1 VSTVRHSYHSILTV
15 ECDILK
21 KCRKRKNT
29 TSSKF
34 KEKEVLVFTMF
45 SSVHLRKK
53 MKKMTMKLNTD
64 F

>member
-1 VSTVRHSYHSILTV
+1 MP
-15 ECDILK
+15 K
-21 KCRKRKNT
+21 KKNT

-34 KEKEVLVFTMF
+34 KEKEVSVFTMF

-53 MKKMTMKLNTD
+53 MTMKLNTD